1 MPSEAPEA
9 GASSLP
15 PPGAG
20 ARGEALSAAADR
32 SEGLTS
38 SPATIGVHQPWVEM
52 LTLLVHWGMSI
63 VHKRSGWIH
72 SCAASALCATSALR
86 AASGSTGSN
95 LVLHLALKL
104 WGCPLAPTLVREAGR
119 AMPASHATQ
128 EELLLEAMQCR
139 KSRAMR
145 SNLRWQEHET
155 AAKALKSAVGHCPQG
170 GEAKGFKGS
179 SLVAI
184 CLTLCDALEGCLRFF
199 FRGLCHASQVSCQL
213 CPSGQQSMRLTRT
226 HAHALLQRC
235 HGIVEQG
242 ECCQI
247 LQA

>member
-95 LVLHLALKL
+95 LVLHLVL
-104 WGCPLAPTLVREAGR
+104 WCSFCLHGGVYIAQGSLLSSTNSIHKCTPLAFTQG
-119 AMPASHATQ
+119 HAP
-128 EELLLEAMQCR
+128 L
-139 KSRAMR
+139 
-145 SNLRWQEHET
+145 
-155 AAKALKSAVGHCPQG
+155 
-170 GEAKGFKGS
+170 
-179 SLVAI
+179 
-184 CLTLCDALEGCLRFF
+184 
-199 FRGLCHASQVSCQL
+199 
-213 CPSGQQSMRLTRT
+213 
-226 HAHALLQRC
+226 
-235 HGIVEQG
+235 
-242 ECCQI
+242 
-247 LQA
+247 